1 MKPYALLLAL
11 PLALLLSC
19 ASTDRQPT
27 ESPAV
32 STAAPA
38 APTVSRA
45 FDVPAL
51 LGLNAD
57 EIARPLISKSVRPDR
72 DRTPRQSE
80 AGTTEALYTY
90 WRDTTALEV
99 SYDPATL
106 RVNSYFIKTKSGHTA
121 DYTTLLK
128 LANVSKYDK
137 RLRIEPVASV
147 SNPQQ
152 FTGVKLTPADPA
164 PVN

>member
-1 MKPYALLLAL
+1 MMRYASLL

-19 ASTDRQPT
+19 ASTDRPAT
-27 ESPAV
+27 E
-32 STAAPA
+32 T
-38 APTVSRA
+38 PTVSAVPTVNRA

-51 LGLNAD
+51 LGMNAD
-57 EIARPLISKSVRPDR
+57 QIARPLVSQSVRPDH
-72 DRTPRQSE
+72 DRTPRESSTG
-80 AGTTEALYTY
+80 ATEALYTY

-106 RVNSYFIKTKSGHTA
+106 RVNSYFIKTKSGLTA

-137 RLRIEPVASV
+137 RLSIEPIASV
-147 SNPQQ
+147 DNPHLY
-152 FTGVKLTPADPA
+152 TGVKLVPAQTA
-164 PVN
+164 P

>member
-1 MKPYALLLAL
+1 MKRYASLL

-19 ASTDRQPT
+19 ASTDRPAT

-32 STAAPA
+32 SMTPPPTPA
-38 APTVSRA
+38 GQRA

-57 EIARPLISKSVRPDR
+57 EIARPLISQAVRPDR

-80 AGTTEALYTY
+80 TGATEALYTY

-106 RVNSYFIKTKSGHTA
+106 HVNSFFVRTKSGHIS
-121 DYTTLLK
+121 DFTTLLK
-128 LANVSKYDK
+128 LANVSKFDK
-137 RLRIEPVASV
+137 RLSIEPIASIV
-147 SNPQQ
+147 NPQL
-152 FTGVKLTPADPA
+152 FTGVKLVPAQ
-164 PVN
+164 

>member
-1 MKPYALLLAL
+1 MKRYASLL
-11 PLALLLSC
+11 PLGLLLSC
-19 ASTDRQPT
+19 ASTERPVGET
-27 ESPAV
+27 
-32 STAAPA
+32 
-38 APTVSRA
+38 PTVSAVPPAVPRA

-51 LGLNAD
+51 IGLNAD
-57 EIARPLISKSVRPDR
+57 EIARPLISQSVRPDR

-80 AGTTEALYTY
+80 TGNTEALYTY

-121 DYTTLLK
+121 DYTSLLK

-137 RLRIEPVASV
+137 RLRIEPIASV
-147 SNPQQ
+147 SSPQQ
-152 FTGVKLTPADPA
+152 FTGVKITPAEPT
-164 PVN
+164 PTN

>member
-1 MKPYALLLAL
+1 MRYVSLL

-19 ASTDRQPT
+19 ASTDRPVV
-27 ESPAV
+27 ESP
-32 STAAPA
+32 TATTV
-38 APTVSRA
+38 PTVQRA

-51 LGLNAD
+51 LGMNAD
-57 EIARPLISKSVRPDR
+57 QIARPLVSQSIRPDH
-72 DRTPRQSE
+72 DRTPRHHRRRQHRSP
-80 AGTTEALYTY
+80 YTY

-106 RVNSYFIKTKSGHTA
+106 HVNSYFIKTKSGHTA

-137 RLRIEPVASV
+137 RLSIEPIASV
-147 SNPQQ
+147 RTRSC
-152 FTGVKLTPADPA
+152 TPA
-164 PVN
+164 

>member
-1 MKPYALLLAL
+1 MNRYAPLL

-19 ASTDRQPT
+19 ASTDRPAT
-27 ESPAV
+27 ETPAV
-32 STAAPA
+32 SMVP
-38 APTVSRA
+38 PVVNRA

-57 EIARPLISKSVRPDR
+57 EIARPLISQAVRPDR

-80 AGTTEALYTY
+80 TGTTEALYTY

-99 SYDPATL
+99 SYNPATL

-137 RLRIEPVASV
+137 RMRIEPIASAV
-147 SNPQQ
+147 NPQQ
-152 FTGVKLTPADPA
+152 FTGVKLIPAEPT

>member
-1 MKPYALLLAL
+1 MRYASLL

-19 ASTDRQPT
+19 ASTDRSVVET
-27 ESPAV
+27 
-32 STAAPA
+32 
-38 APTVSRA
+38 PTVSTVPTVQRA

-57 EIARPLISKSVRPDR
+57 EIARPLISQTVRPDR

-80 AGTTEALYTY
+80 TGATEALYTY

-106 RVNSYFIKTKSGHTA
+106 HVNSYFIKTKSGRTA

-137 RLRIEPVASV
+137 RLSIEPIASV
-147 SNPQQ
+147 ENPQLY
-152 FTGVKLTPADPA
+152 TGVKLTPAA
-164 PVN
+164 ASPVN

>member
-1 MKPYALLLAL
+1 MRYVFLL

-19 ASTDRQPT
+19 ASTDRPVVET
-27 ESPAV
+27 PAV
-32 STAAPA
+32 TTVPA
-38 APTVSRA
+38 VQRA

-51 LGLNAD
+51 LGMNAD
-57 EIARPLISKSVRPDR
+57 QIARPLISQSIRPDH
-72 DRTPRQSE
+72 DRTPRESST
-80 AGTTEALYTY
+80 GVTEALYTY

-106 RVNSYFIKTKSGHTA
+106 HVNSSFIKTKSGLTS

-137 RLRIEPVASV
+137 RMSIEPIASV
-147 SNPQQ
+147 SNPQLY
-152 FTGVKLTPADPA
+152 TGVKLVPAQTT

>member
-1 MKPYALLLAL
+1 MKQYAPLL

-19 ASTDRQPT
+19 ASTERPAT
-27 ESPAV
+27 ENPSV

-38 APTVSRA
+38 TTVQRA

-57 EIARPLISKSVRPDR
+57 EIARPLISQSVRPDR

-80 AGTTEALYTY
+80 TGATEALYTY

-106 RVNSYFIKTKSGHTA
+106 RVNSYFIKTKSGHTS
-121 DYTTLLK
+121 DYTSLLK

-137 RLRIEPVASV
+137 RMRIEPIASAA
-147 SNPQQ
+147 NPQQ
-152 FTGVKLTPADPA
+152 FTGVKLTPAEPT

>member
-1 MKPYALLLAL
+1 MKRYAPLL

-19 ASTDRQPT
+19 ASTDRPVVET
-27 ESPAV
+27 
-32 STAAPA
+32 
-38 APTVSRA
+38 PTVSTVPAVQRA

-51 LGLNAD
+51 LGMNAD
-57 EIARPLISKSVRPDR
+57 QIARPLISQSIRPDH
-72 DRTPRQSE
+72 DRTPRESS
-80 AGTTEALYTY
+80 AGATEALYTY

-99 SYDPATL
+99 SYDPSTL
-106 RVNSYFIKTKSGHTA
+106 HVNSYFIKTKSGLTS

-137 RLRIEPVASV
+137 RLSIEPIASV
-147 SNPQQ
+147 SNPNLY
-152 FTGVKLTPADPA
+152 TGVKLTPAAPT

>member
-1 MKPYALLLAL
+1 MKRYASLL

-19 ASTDRQPT
+19 ASTERPAT
-27 ESPAV
+27 ETPAV
-32 STAAPA
+32 SATPPPAPA
-38 APTVSRA
+38 VQRA

-57 EIARPLISKSVRPDR
+57 EIARPLISQAVRPDR
-72 DRTPRQSE
+72 DRTPRQS
-80 AGTTEALYTY
+80 ATGATEALYTY

-106 RVNSYFIKTKSGHTA
+106 RVNSYFIKTKSGHTP
-121 DYTTLLK
+121 DYSTLLK

-137 RLRIEPVASV
+137 RLRIEPIASV
-147 SNPQQ
+147 GSPQQ
-152 FTGVKLTPADPA
+152 FTGVKLTPAEATPA
-164 PVN
+164 N

>member
-1 MKPYALLLAL
+1 MKRYASLL

-19 ASTDRQPT
+19 ASTDRPST

-32 STAAPA
+32 SMAPPPAPA
-38 APTVSRA
+38 VQRA

-57 EIARPLISKSVRPDR
+57 EIARPLISQSVRPDR
-72 DRTPRQSE
+72 DRTPRQSDTG
-80 AGTTEALYTY
+80 ATEALYTY

-106 RVNSYFIKTKSGHTA
+106 RVNSYFIKTKSGHTS

-128 LANVSKYDK
+128 LGNVSKYDK
-137 RLRIEPVASV
+137 RLRIEPIALV
-147 SNPQQ
+147 SSPQQ
-152 FTGVKLTPADPA
+152 FTGVKITPAQPSPA
-164 PVN
+164 N